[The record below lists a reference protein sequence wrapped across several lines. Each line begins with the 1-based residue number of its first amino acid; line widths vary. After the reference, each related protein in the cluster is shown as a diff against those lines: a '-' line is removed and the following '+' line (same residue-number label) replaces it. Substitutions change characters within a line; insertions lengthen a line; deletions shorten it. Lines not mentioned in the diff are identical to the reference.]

1 MALKTIKEIINS
13 KGYVINPKDRAIF
26 ETGDLRSFFG
36 LSSTDAIE
44 FIVYDANNNQL
55 PQGSDGS
62 LVRYIPLTSQNISDY
77 ILMPEGTTI
86 QKYNLP
92 TEYFIDVER
101 LLGEAGYGNGLFK
114 TQITLINKRVGSQMK
129 DDKLYI
135 NEISPSRTEIRLF
148 PLMRSNSDAVKKNL
162 RERFNIFLNDG
173 TFKED
178 VIARAIQYV
187 EQIKPTEISSFIIS
201 KYGEAW
207 FTNFKSEYKVTDFDS
222 LITQAYNIFLQSCI
236 YEFTDRV
243 SDITDAKYGKPKGIQ
258 QSLSLTPD
266 GIKKR
271 INILLIQALN
281 KYISIPNVRTTTSEI
296 QTIESKE
303 DVQRVLQT
311 KESDLIIDTTPAV
324 ITNIE
329 IKKKKIIG
337 KEISFI
343 EKLKEQVPLQQ
354 FINEVP
360 TKGEL
365 IKIMTPVSSNEAPN
379 TVLNTFSPETTD
391 RIVQTIP
398 APPEN
403 STGGGAG
410 GQTITTGEGIVEIRP
425 GEFRNEGA
433 GLARGSRRR
442 DEAQQ

>member
-1 MALKTIKEIINS
+1 MAIKTIKEIINS
-13 KGYVINPKDRAIF
+13 RGYVINPKDRAIF

-36 LSSTDAIE
+36 LSNTDAIE
-44 FIVYDANNNQL
+44 FIVYDVNNNQL

-92 TEYFIDVER
+92 KEYFIDAER
-101 LLGEAGYGNGLFK
+101 LLGEAGYSNGIFK
-114 TQITLINKRVGSQMK
+114 TQITLINKRVGSEMK

-148 PLMRSNSDAVKKNL
+148 PLMRSSSDAVKQNL
-162 RERFNIFLNDG
+162 RERFNIILNDG

-178 VIARAIQYV
+178 IIARAIQYV

-207 FTNFKSEYKVTDFDS
+207 FTNFKSEYKVTDFDT
-222 LITQAYNIFLQSCI
+222 LVTQAYNTFIQSCI
-236 YEFTDRV
+236 YEFTDRI
-243 SDITDAKYGKPKGIQ
+243 SDITDTKYGRPRGIQ
-258 QSLSLTPD
+258 QPLSLTVD
-266 GIKKR
+266 SIKKR

-281 KYISIPNVRTTTSEI
+281 KYISIPDVRTTTSEI

-303 DVQRVLQT
+303 DVQRVIRK
-311 KESDLIIDTTPAV
+311 KESDLLIDTTPPV
-324 ITNIE
+324 VTNIE
-329 IKKKKIIG
+329 IKKKKILG
-337 KEISFI
+337 KEISLI
-343 EKLKEQVPLQQ
+343 KKLKEQAPSSQ
-354 FINEVP
+354 FIAELP

-379 TVLNTFSPETTD
+379 PVLDTFSPETTD
-391 RIVQTIP
+391 RITQTVP
-398 APPEN
+398 APTEN

-433 GLARGSRRR
+433 GLARGSKRR